1 MKRKEITSLIILIL
15 VIGYG
20 AWQFYHRSFTQT
32 KSKHL
37 LDTVVSITATSK
49 SKSVGNMIDSVFVY
63 IESLQDKLNDFDPNS
78 LLWQINN
85 SEATSFPMD
94 EDIYEL
100 LSLSDKL
107 YKLSE
112 GKFDPS
118 IKPVLSLWG
127 FGTSSVDYID
137 TLKAAVPDSLMLKE
151 TLNLVGFSKL
161 AYDKN
166 TLHKPAGMQL
176 TFGAIAKG
184 YILDKAAQKMK
195 ELGIVS
201 GNIDCRS
208 SMIFFGS
215 KIPQMVYIQHPML
228 SHDDYIA
235 SFKIL
240 NSSVGTSGNYQQFFE
255 QDGVHYHHII
265 DPHTGY
271 PTPNIF
277 STTVITPSA
286 ALADGLSTAF
296 FLMPPQ
302 KAIEAAKSLKD
313 CELVI
318 YYQQDGNSV
327 SLKSMGMKQLDFKE
341 KL

>member
-1 MKRKEITSLIILIL
+1 MKRKELISLIILIL

-20 AWQFYHRSFTQT
+20 AWQFYHSSFTQT

-49 SKSVGNMIDSVFVY
+49 SKNVGNLIDSVFVY
-63 IESLQDKLNDFDPNS
+63 IESLQDKLNDFDSNS
-78 LLWQINN
+78 LLWQINH
-85 SEATSFPMD
+85 SQDTSLAMD
-94 EDIYEL
+94 ADIFEL
-100 LSLSDKL
+100 LTLSQRL
-107 YKLSE
+107 YKLSD

-118 IKPVLSLWG
+118 IKPVVDLWG
-127 FGTSSVDYID
+127 FGSSSTDYSD
-137 TLKAAVPDSLMLKE
+137 TLKAVVPDSLTLKE
-151 TLNLVGFSKL
+151 TLKRVGFSKL
-161 AYDKN
+161 IFDEH
-166 TLHKPAGMQL
+166 TLNKPSDMQL

-184 YILDKAAQKMK
+184 YILDKAAQKMQD
-195 ELGIVS
+195 LGITS

-215 KIPQMVYIQHPML
+215 KIPQLVYIQHPML
-228 SHDDYIA
+228 SRDDFIA

-240 NSSVGTSGNYQQFFE
+240 NSSVGTSGNYQQYFE
-255 QDGVHYHHII
+255 QDGIRYHHII

-271 PTPNIF
+271 PTSQIY

-302 KAIEAAKSLKD
+302 KAIEAAKNMS
-313 CELVI
+313 ETEVVI
-318 YYQQDGNSV
+318 YYEQDGNTV
-327 SLKSMGMKQLDFKE
+327 SLKSMGMKQLHFQE

>member
-1 MKRKEITSLIILIL
+1 MKRKEITSLVILIL

-49 SKSVGNMIDSVFVY
+49 SKNVGNMIDSVFVY

-78 LLWQINN
+78 LLYKINH
-85 SEATSFPMD
+85 SDATTFTMD

-100 LSLSDKL
+100 LVLSDKL
-107 YKLSE
+107 YKLSD

-118 IKPVLSLWG
+118 IKPVLNLWG
-127 FGTSSVDYID
+127 FGSSPGEYSDS
-137 TLKAAVPDSLMLKE
+137 LKAAVPDSLMLKQA
-151 TLNLVGFSKL
+151 LHMVGFSKL
-161 AYDKN
+161 AFDK
-166 TLHKPAGMQL
+166 TSLYKPAGMQL

-215 KIPQMVYIQHPML
+215 KIPQLVYIQHPML
-228 SHDDYIA
+228 SRDDYIA

-240 NSSVGTSGNYQQFFE
+240 NSSVGTSGNYQQCFE

-302 KAIEAAKSLKD
+302 KAIEVAKSMKECD
-313 CELVI
+313 LVI
-318 YYQQDGNSV
+318 YYEQDGHPV

>member
-1 MKRKEITSLIILIL
+1 MKRKEIISLVILIL

-49 SKSVGNMIDSVFVY
+49 SKNVGSMIDSVFVY

-78 LLWQINN
+78 LLWQINH
-85 SEATSFPMD
+85 SEATSFTMD

-100 LSLSDKL
+100 LVLSDKL
-107 YKLSE
+107 YELSE

-118 IKPVLSLWG
+118 IKPVLDLWG
-127 FGTSSVDYID
+127 FGSNPADYSD
-137 TLKAAVPDSLMLKE
+137 SLKAAVPDSLMLKQA
-151 TLNLVGFSKL
+151 LHYVGFSKL
-161 AYDKN
+161 AFDKN

-176 TFGAIAKG
+176 SFGAIAKG

-215 KIPQMVYIQHPML
+215 KIPQLVYIQHPML
-228 SHDDYIA
+228 SRDDYIA

-240 NSSVGTSGNYQQFFE
+240 NSSVGTSGNYQQCFE
-255 QDGVHYHHII
+255 QDGVIYHHII

-271 PTPNIF
+271 PTRHIF

-302 KAIEAAKSLKD
+302 KAIEVAKNMEE
-313 CELVI
+313 CELII
-318 YYQQDGNSV
+318 YYEHDGNTV
-327 SLKSMGMKQLDFKE
+327 SLKSMGMKQLDFNE

>member
-1 MKRKEITSLIILIL
+1 MKRKEIISLVILIL

-49 SKSVGNMIDSVFVY
+49 SKNVGSMIDSVFVY
-63 IESLQDKLNDFDPNS
+63 IEALQDKLNDFDPNS
-78 LLWQINN
+78 LLWQINH
-85 SEATSFPMD
+85 SEATSFTMD

-100 LSLSDKL
+100 LVLSDKL

-118 IKPVLSLWG
+118 IKPVLDLWG
-127 FGTSSVDYID
+127 FGSNPADYSD
-137 TLKAAVPDSLMLKE
+137 SLKAAVPDSLMLKQA
-151 TLNLVGFSKL
+151 LHYVGFSKL
-161 AYDKN
+161 AFDKN

-176 TFGAIAKG
+176 SFGAIAKG

-215 KIPQMVYIQHPML
+215 KIPQLVYIQHPML
-228 SHDDYIA
+228 SRDDYIA

-240 NSSVGTSGNYQQFFE
+240 NSSVGTSGNYQQCFE
-255 QDGVHYHHII
+255 QDGVIYHHII

-271 PTPNIF
+271 PTRHIF

-302 KAIEAAKSLKD
+302 KAIEVAKNMEE
-313 CELVI
+313 CELII
-318 YYQQDGNSV
+318 YYEHDGNTV
-327 SLKSMGMKQLDFKE
+327 SLKSMGMKQLDFNE

>member
-1 MKRKEITSLIILIL
+1 MKRKEIISLVILIL

-49 SKSVGNMIDSVFVY
+49 SKTVGNMIDSVFVY

-78 LLWQINN
+78 LLWQINH
-85 SEATSFPMD
+85 SEATSFTMD

-100 LSLSDKL
+100 LKLSDKL

-118 IKPVLSLWG
+118 IKPVLDLWG
-127 FGTSSVDYID
+127 FGANPADYSD
-137 TLKAAVPDSLMLKE
+137 SLKAAVPDSLMLKQA
-151 TLNLVGFSKL
+151 LHLVGFSKL
-161 AYDKN
+161 AFDKN

-176 TFGAIAKG
+176 SFGAIAKG

-215 KIPQMVYIQHPML
+215 KIPQLVYIQHPML
-228 SHDDYIA
+228 SRDDYIA

-240 NSSVGTSGNYQQFFE
+240 NSSVGTSGNYQQCFE
-255 QDGVHYHHII
+255 QDGVLYHHII

-271 PTPNIF
+271 PTRHIF

-302 KAIEAAKSLKD
+302 KAIEVAKSMED
-313 CELVI
+313 CELII
-318 YYQQDGNSV
+318 YYEHDGNTV
-327 SLKSMGMKQLDFKE
+327 SLKSMGMKQLDFNE

>member
-1 MKRKEITSLIILIL
+1 MKRKEITSLIILFL

-49 SKSVGNMIDSVFVY
+49 SKNVGSLIDSVFVY
-63 IESLQDKLNDFDPNS
+63 IESLQDKLNDYDPNS

-85 SEATSFPMD
+85 SEAKSFPMD
-94 EDIYEL
+94 EDLYEL
-100 LSLSDKL
+100 LTLSDQL

-112 GKFDPS
+112 EKFDPS
-118 IKPVLSLWG
+118 IKPVVDLWG
-127 FGTSSVDYID
+127 FGSSSVDYID

-151 TLNLVGFSKL
+151 KLTLVGFSKL
-161 AYDKN
+161 SFDKT
-166 TLHKPAGMQL
+166 TLRKPAGMQL
-176 TFGAIAKG
+176 SFGAIAKG

-195 ELGIVS
+195 DLGIIS

-215 KIPQMVYIQHPML
+215 KIPQLVYIQHPML
-228 SHDDYIA
+228 SKDDYIA

-240 NSSVGTSGNYQQFFE
+240 NSSVGTSGNYQQCFE
-255 QDGVHYHHII
+255 QDGVQYHHII

-271 PTPNIF
+271 PTPNVF

-296 FLMPPQ
+296 FLMQPQ
-302 KAIEAAKSLKD
+302 KAIEAAKILED

-318 YYQQDGNSV
+318 YYQQNGSPV
-327 SLKSMGMKQLDFKE
+327 SLKSMGMKQLDFNE

>member
-1 MKRKEITSLIILIL
+1 MKRKEIISLVILIL

-49 SKSVGNMIDSVFVY
+49 SKNVGNMIDSVFVY
-63 IESLQDKLNDFDPNS
+63 IESLQDKLNDFDSNS
-78 LLWQINN
+78 LLWKINN
-85 SEATSFPMD
+85 SEETVFTMD

-100 LSLSDKL
+100 LMLSDKL

-127 FGTSSVDYID
+127 FGSNPADYSD
-137 TLKAAVPDSLMLKE
+137 SLKAAVPDSLKLRQ
-151 TLNLVGFSKL
+151 TLELVGFPRLSFDEK
-161 AYDKN
+161 
-166 TLHKPAGMQL
+166 TLHKPVGMQL
-176 TFGAIAKG
+176 SFGAIAKG
-184 YILDKAAQKMK
+184 YILDKAVRKMK

-215 KIPQMVYIQHPML
+215 KIPQLVYIQHPML
-228 SHDDYIA
+228 SRDDYIA

-240 NSSVGTSGNYQQFFE
+240 NSSVGTSGNYQQCFE
-255 QDGVHYHHII
+255 QDGVLYHHII

-271 PTPNIF
+271 PTRNIF

-286 ALADGLSTAF
+286 AMADGLSTAF

-302 KAIEAAKSLKD
+302 KAIEVAKSMEE
-313 CELVI
+313 CELII
-318 YYQQDGNSV
+318 YYEQDGNTV